1 MTRLQFT
8 TIAYACTKHTD
19 TQYAPY
25 PIHDGHILEFQLQWN
40 Y

>member
-8 TIAYACTKHTD
+8 NIVYTFTKHTD

-25 PIHDGHILEFQLQWN
+25 PIHDGHILEFQLHCD